1 MSTSIPKPPK
11 KKSSSKKETR
21 PYMDE
26 FEQQEAAELI
36 QMAVQD
42 DTELVFTVYRK
53 YKEPDII
60 QGKISKLEPQMGRI
74 IVSVGFN
81 EIHKIQFMDMLKV
94 RTPSY

>member
-1 MSTSIPKPPK
+1 MANGVPKPPK
-11 KKSSSKKETR
+11 KKSASKKEPR

-36 QMAVQD
+36 QYAKQD

-60 QGKISKLEPQMGRI
+60 QGKIVKLEQQMGRI
-74 IVSVGFN
+74 VVSNGPN
-81 EIHKIQFMDMLKV
+81 IIHKIQFMDILKIE
-94 RTPSY
+94 TPS